1 MTWTN
6 KQRFWPV
13 VIVVIGLMEY
23 LGYFEQ
29 AEVYTALL
37 VIIILVLLDISAAR
51 GEGGVNK
58 P

>member
-1 MTWTN
+1 MTWTS
-6 KQRFWPV
+6 KQRIGPL

-37 VIIILVLLDISAAR
+37 VIIVLVLLDISAAMGDVE
-51 GEGGVNK
+51 GER

>member
-1 MTWTN
+1 MAWTN
-6 KQRFWPV
+6 KQRIWPF
-13 VIVVIGLMEY
+13 VIVAIGLMEY

-37 VIIILVLLDISAAR
+37 VIIVLVLLDISADIGDIYDR
-51 GEGGVNK
+51 